1 MGIARFTLH
10 HFNRINNKY
19 NGVHFPYLTTCTTIS
34 DQSILQI
41 RVIGCP
47 DQSYKLIML
56 TQKKKKKKLIKA
68 KKSIKQERRRKD
80 QITGSP
86 WWTPFLIHCS
96 IIVVLSDDEI
106 WLKPRVS
113 QRQNEAEPPLG
124 IIYSW
129 RKNVP
134 PLDGIPSAKIESN
147 KTLIIFKKTRKWMI
161 NYMCTWFLSSS
172 WGKLLVLDHSCNSI
186 NKTTLPSSFRTNY
199 EDRRRLWN
207 MVIAQIDIRKWS
219 RSIADC
225 FCQKILK

>member
-47 DQSYKLIML
+47 DQNYKLVML
-56 TQKKKKKKLIKA
+56 TQKKKLIKA
-68 KKSIKQERRRKD
+68 KKSIKQDRGRKD

-147 KTLIIFKKTRKWMI
+147 KTLISSSSSLKDKKM
-161 NYMCTWFLSSS
+161 NYPIICVHDSWALAGANSSS
-172 WGKLLVLDHSCNSI
+172 W
-186 NKTTLPSSFRTNY
+186 TTLVILLT
-199 EDRRRLWN
+199 RLLFPAPFGPT
-207 MVIAQIDIRKWS
+207 MRIDVVFGIW
-219 RSIADC
+219 
-225 FCQKILK
+225 